1 MPRINQQELA
11 NRLQLSQTTI
21 SRSLANHPAINAET
35 KALVL
40 ETAAKM
46 GYSQPIRR
54 RQISAMADRAAV
66 WGVLITMPKQFSD
79 PSETFQEVLRGIA
92 DKSALH
98 EAILDVV
105 YHDPA
110 DDNSAPL
117 LRRIRNAH
125 WKGIIFIYP
134 VNPEIAREVATRI
147 ASVSIIEKYENQR
160 IDSIDVDQSETI
172 LKLARLLKVRGHR
185 KIGFFTWQYSVDAPW
200 VLHRFGT
207 YVEAL
212 YRLGLEFDPADCV
225 NLDPKN
231 PLEPDEAAEKA
242 AALVRSGVTAFIC
255 AADHQAYSLMEN
267 LGRLG
272 LSVPHDVSLTGF
284 DGVLP
289 RSGLK
294 QLATIRVPY
303 EELGRSATHQLV
315 RRIEQPGAPRRHII
329 VDGDFIE
336 GETVASVAS

>member
-1 MPRINQQELA
+1 MPRINQQILA
-11 NRLQLSQTTI
+11 RQLHLSQTTI

-54 RQISAMADRAAV
+54 RQPSTIADHSAV

-110 DDNSAPL
+110 DDNPAPL

-134 VNPEIAREVATRI
+134 VNPEIARQIANRI

-160 IDSIDVDQSETI
+160 IDSIDVDQSETL
-172 LKLARLLKVRGHR
+172 LKLVTHLKERGHR
-185 KIGFFTWQYSVDAPW
+185 KIGFFTWQYAVDAPW
-200 VLHRFGT
+200 VLHRFGS

-212 YRLGLEFDPADCV
+212 YRLRLEFNPAFCV
-225 NLDPKN
+225 NLDAGH
-231 PLEPDEAAEKA
+231 PLEPAAAAEQA
-242 AALVRSGVTAFIC
+242 AALVRSGVTAFLC
-255 AADHQAYSLMEN
+255 AADHQAYSLVED
-267 LGRLG
+267 LGKLG
-272 LSVPHDVSLTGF
+272 LSVPGDVSLTGF
-284 DGVLP
+284 DGILP
-289 RSGLK
+289 RPGSR

-336 GETVASVAS
+336 GETVASINS

>member
-1 MPRINQQELA
+1 MPRINQQALA
-11 NRLQLSQTTI
+11 HRLNLSQTTV

-54 RQISAMADRAAV
+54 RQPPSVTERSAV

-110 DDNSAPL
+110 DDNPAAL

-134 VNPEIAREVATRI
+134 VNPEIARHVANRI

-172 LKLARLLKVRGHR
+172 LKLAKHLREKGHR

-200 VLHRFGT
+200 VLHRFGS

-212 YRLGLEFDPADCV
+212 YRLGLEFDPARCV
-225 NLDPKN
+225 NLDAAR
-231 PLEPDEAAEKA
+231 PLEPKA
-242 AALVRSGVTAFIC
+242 AAETVAGLVRSGVTAFIC
-255 AADHQAYSLMEN
+255 AADHQAYSLVED
-267 LGRLG
+267 LGKLG
-272 LSVPHDVSLTGF
+272 LSVPEDVSLTGF
-284 DGVLP
+284 DGVQP
-289 RSGLK
+289 RPGYK

-329 VDGDFIE
+329 VDGELIR
-336 GETVASVAS
+336 GETIASISS